1 MSGPEDDVRAILQ
14 EQGRAR
20 RLDAKLRAERDP
32 LDTKLL
38 GERDS
43 DSPALRREGS
53 DTGINKLKALEERAQ
68 KLGRAVAYLKD
79 RHGPGCSYNIAV
91 EWSGGPI
98 RYYLEGFTSKDGL
111 VREDALALLR
121 EGGAA

>member
-1 MSGPEDDVRAILQ
+1 MSDPEDDVRAILQ

-43 DSPALRREGS
+43 DSPALRREGNCPHGKPRWKCWTCSPPS
-53 DTGINKLKALEERAQ
+53 DEELWGDFLEQYPNQRNDILRA
-68 KLGRAVAYLKD
+68 GRESFGWEEAVA
-79 RHGPGCSYNIAV
+79 
-91 EWSGGPI
+91 
-98 RYYLEGFTSKDGL
+98 
-111 VREDALALLR
+111 
-121 EGGAA
+121 